1 MNKNGINFMYLYRTC
16 QSLNIDIPSYI
27 EDLDLD
33 NLNEKNFLDLL
44 NIFIEYFNVSKKDNK
59 LICTEIDEQILNE
72 SENLNMNKYGVSI
85 ARAISSV
92 KFFIDNLSELYLKY
106 NSRDFISNI
115 DDVIELENKYKDNIL
130 KIKSIKHK
138 EETSNIKEDND
149 SLIDI
154 LF

>member
-1 MNKNGINFMYLYRTC
+1 MNKNGINFMYLYRIC
-16 QSLNIDIPSYI
+16 QSLNIDIPSYM

-115 DDVIELENKYKDNIL
+115 DDVIELENKYKDNII

>member
-1 MNKNGINFMYLYRTC
+1 MNKNGINFMYLYRIC
-16 QSLNIDIPSYI
+16 QSLNIDIPSYM

-44 NIFIEYFNVSKKDNK
+44 DIFIEYFNVSKKDNK

-115 DDVIELENKYKDNIL
+115 DDVIELENKYRDNIT

>member
-1 MNKNGINFMYLYRTC
+1 MNKNGMNFMYLYRIC
-16 QSLNIDIPSYI
+16 QSLNIDIPSYM

-115 DDVIELENKYKDNIL
+115 DDVIELENKYKDNII

-138 EETSNIKEDND
+138 EEASSIKEDND

>member
-1 MNKNGINFMYLYRTC
+1 MNKNGINFMYLYRIC
-16 QSLNIDIPSYI
+16 QSLNIDIPSYM

-44 NIFIEYFNVSKKDNK
+44 NIFIEYFNISKKDNK

>member
-1 MNKNGINFMYLYRTC
+1 MTKNGINFMYLYRIC
-16 QSLNIDIPSYI
+16 QSLNIDIPSYM

>member
-1 MNKNGINFMYLYRTC
+1 MNKNGINFMYLYRIC
-16 QSLNIDIPSYI
+16 QSLNIDIPSYM

-44 NIFIEYFNVSKKDNK
+44 DIFIEYFNVSKKDNK

>member
-16 QSLNIDIPSYI
+16 QSLNIDIPSYM

>member
-16 QSLNIDIPSYI
+16 QSLNIDIPSYM

-44 NIFIEYFNVSKKDNK
+44 NIFIEYFNISKKDNK

>member
-1 MNKNGINFMYLYRTC
+1 MNKNGINFMYLYRIC
-16 QSLNIDIPSYI
+16 QSLNIDIPSYM

-92 KFFIDNLSELYLKY
+92 KFFIDNLSELYFKY

-115 DDVIELENKYKDNIL
+115 DDVIELENKYKDNII

>member
-1 MNKNGINFMYLYRTC
+1 
-16 QSLNIDIPSYI
+16 
-27 EDLDLD
+27 
-33 NLNEKNFLDLL
+33 
-44 NIFIEYFNVSKKDNK
+44 
-59 LICTEIDEQILNE
+59 
-72 SENLNMNKYGVSI
+72 MNKYGVSI

>member
-1 MNKNGINFMYLYRTC
+1 MNKNGINFMYLYRIC

>member
-16 QSLNIDIPSYI
+16 QSLNIDIPSYM

-115 DDVIELENKYKDNIL
+115 DDVIELENKYKDNII

>member
-1 MNKNGINFMYLYRTC
+1 MNKNGINFMYLYRIC
-16 QSLNIDIPSYI
+16 QSLNIDIPSYM

>member
-1 MNKNGINFMYLYRTC
+1 MNKNGINFMYLYRIC

-92 KFFIDNLSELYLKY
+92 KFFIDNLSELYFKY

-115 DDVIELENKYKDNIL
+115 DDVIELENKYKDNII